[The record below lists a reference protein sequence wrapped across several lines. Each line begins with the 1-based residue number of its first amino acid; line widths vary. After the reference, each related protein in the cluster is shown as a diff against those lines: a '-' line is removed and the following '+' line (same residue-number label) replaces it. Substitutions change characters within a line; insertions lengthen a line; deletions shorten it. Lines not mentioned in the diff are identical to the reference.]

1 MISKNNAK
9 PAKSEILYGSENAV
23 ERGIRF
29 MQNTTIKMDITFDH
43 KAPSIVVQL
52 PAYRNGYKDI
62 LARGG
67 KIRCIT
73 EVTPENIQYCKEL
86 LNFVSELRHLDG
98 LKGGIAI
105 NESEYMATTVLKEA
119 QPLTEVIYSNVD
131 EVVAQGQYVFDTLWR
146 HATQAFKRIRE
157 IEFGIEPIKTEVL
170 ESPEEIADR
179 IHKIIKESNYLHTC
193 STIGGMQ
200 FSYKYHLDIN
210 KNILRDHQQGK
221 HGGLRWI
228 TSINDK
234 NDIHIAKLFM
244 KDGIK
249 IRHTSDRPSINF
261 VISDKCFASTTEK
274 MIGGEM
280 FSNLIVSNDPL
291 YLEYFST
298 IFDNIWEQSV
308 EAKDRIKELTNAD
321 LFKAKIIS
329 NPDDSL
335 RLINKLYSSTQKE
348 ILIIL
353 PSVNG
358 LLRMFNSGGLE
369 KLNALAS
376 KGVTVKILIVHS
388 HKVDHLKQIRTKFH
402 EIKFRTSQ
410 FDFPILNRITIID
423 RTKTIILKIKDD
435 TKTNAPKATGVT
447 TFIDGESTALS
458 YTAVFETLWNQTE
471 MFDSLKKINKK
482 LQSHERMQKEFLDII
497 AHELRSP
504 IQPIIGLTEYVRG
517 KLKDKN
523 QIELLDSVITSGQ
536 KLNTLTE
543 NILDVSRM
551 EDHLFRLKKEKF
563 NLSMSISNTVK
574 NFDNLLRKSNKN
586 IKFEFNNSEE
596 YFVVGDR
603 VRIEQV
609 VSNLIH
615 NSIKS
620 ISRENDKKEGWISI
634 NIKKPKRKSIKLE
647 GTGQMIEV
655 VIEDNGEGIDPK
667 MKPNLFIKFSKS
679 IDGNGLGLYISR
691 KIIEAHG
698 GKIWTGNNKRDGAM
712 FSFSLP
718 VLN

>member
-1 MISKNNAK
+1 M
-9 PAKSEILYGSENAV
+9 
-23 ERGIRF
+23 
-29 MQNTTIKMDITFDH
+29 
-43 KAPSIVVQL
+43 
-52 PAYRNGYKDI
+52 
-62 LARGG
+62 
-67 KIRCIT
+67 
-73 EVTPENIQYCKEL
+73 
-86 LNFVSELRHLDG
+86 
-98 LKGGIAI
+98 
-105 NESEYMATTVLKEA
+105 
-119 QPLTEVIYSNVD
+119 IYSNVD

-146 HATQAFKRIRE
+146 HATPAFKRIRE
-157 IEFGIEPIKTEVL
+157 IEYGTEPIKTEVL
-170 ESPEEIADR
+170 ESPEEITDKIR
-179 IHKIIKESNYLHTC
+179 KIIKESKYLRTC

-200 FSYKYHLDIN
+200 LSHKYYLDIN
-210 KNILRDHQQGK
+210 KNILRDYQQGK
-221 HGGLRWI
+221 HSGLRWI

-234 NDIHIAKLFM
+234 NDINIAKLFM

-249 IRHTSDRPSINF
+249 IKHTSDRPPINF

-280 FSNLIVSNDPL
+280 FSNLIISNDPL

-298 IFDNIWEQSV
+298 IFDNMWEQSV
-308 EAKDRIKELTNAD
+308 EVKDRIKELTDAD

-335 RLINKLYSSTQKE
+335 RLINKLYSSAQKE

-376 KGVTVKILIVHS
+376 KGVTVKILIIHS
-388 HKVDHLKQIRTKFH
+388 HKVDHLKQIKTKYP

-504 IQPIIGLTEYVRG
+504 IQPIIGLTEYVKG

-574 NFDNLLRKSNKN
+574 NFDNLLGKSNKN
-586 IKFEFNNSEE
+586 IKFEFNNSEK

-603 VRIEQV
+603 IRIEQV

-620 ISRENDKKEGWISI
+620 ISRENDKKEGRISI
-634 NIKKPKRKSIKLE
+634 KIKKPKRKSIKLE

-655 VIEDNGEGIDPK
+655 AIEDNGEGIDPK
-667 MKPNLFIKFSKS
+667 MIPNLFIKFSKS

-698 GKIWTGNNKRDGAM
+698 GKIWTDNNNKDGAI
-712 FSFSLP
+712 FRFSLP
-718 VLN
+718 MLN